1 MKKQLS
7 LSVTILA
14 LFLLAIPHSW
24 ATANA
29 SSYEPTGQNT
39 SKLWA
44 YPITQYPVKE
54 QIAQIQTHTLKGK
67 IIVLDP
73 GHGGTDTGAI
83 GPNNLT
89 EKNVT
94 LAISRDL
101 RNLLSKEGATI
112 IMTRTTDQ
120 DVAYPGASDIDE
132 LQARVAIANQ
142 ANADLFISIHA
153 DAFSESVHGTTTYYY
168 PDSDSS
174 LAHFVQ
180 DSLVSQLKLFNRGF
194 LPNDYYVLKYTKMPA
209 ILTEAAFISNPKEE
223 RLLGNRIFNQK
234 IALGIYNGIKNYFFN
249 DRRA

>member
-1 MKKQLS
+1 MKKQES
-7 LSVTILA
+7 LLITILT
-14 LFLLAIPHSW
+14 LFLLSIPHTW
-24 ATANA
+24 AIANA

-39 SKLWA
+39 SKLWD
-44 YPITQYPVKE
+44 YPTTQYPEKE
-54 QIAQIQTHTLKGK
+54 QIAQIKTYTLKGK

-73 GHGGTDTGAI
+73 GHGGSDTGAI
-83 GPNNLT
+83 GPNNLA

-94 LAISRDL
+94 LAIAREL

-112 IMTRTTDQ
+112 FMTRTTDQ
-120 DVAYPGASDIDE
+120 DVAYPGASNIEE
-132 LQARVAIANQ
+132 LEARVAIANQ

-153 DAFSESVHGTTTYYY
+153 DSFSESVHGTTTYYY
-168 PDSDSS
+168 PGSDSS

-180 DSLVSQLKLFNRGF
+180 DSLVDQLRLSNRGF

-223 RLLGNRIFNQK
+223 RLLGNRLFDQK
-234 IALGIYNGIKNYFFN
+234 VALGIYNGIKNYFFN